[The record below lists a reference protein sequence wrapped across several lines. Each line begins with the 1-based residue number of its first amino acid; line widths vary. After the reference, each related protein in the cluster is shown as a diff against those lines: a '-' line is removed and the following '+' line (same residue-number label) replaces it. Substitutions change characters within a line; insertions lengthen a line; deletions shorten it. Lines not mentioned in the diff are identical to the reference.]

1 MAAAVIAILLSLGS
15 FVFALLVWS
24 DSQRAR
30 QDHDRAV
37 ALSATH
43 TARLLLDEAVEI
55 QARTDALVEAAGL
68 AMGDDARRRYDD
80 VRRAVAADRDKVE
93 RAMADLAFGTPSS
106 VECRAI
112 AAASTLTTQRTIAG
126 RREILD
132 VLRALRGQVG
142 PPLAPA
148 GDGAID
154 PAPVRARAEPR
165 S

>member
-1 MAAAVIAILLSLGS
+1 MAPALIAILLSLGS
-15 FVFALLVWS
+15 FVFALLVWA

-30 QDHDRAV
+30 RDHDRTV

-68 AMGDDARRRYDD
+68 AVDDDARRRTDD
-80 VRRAVAADRDKVE
+80 IRRAVAADRERVD

-126 RREILD
+126 RREVLD
-132 VLRALRGQVG
+132 VLRALRAQIG
-142 PPLAPA
+142 PPTAPT
-148 GDGAID
+148 GDGAAD
-154 PAPVRARAEPR
+154 PAPRRAPADRR
-165 S
+165 G